1 MPQSGTSRPQSGDR
15 SGIEIDYGRL
25 EQRVYGMEQA
35 FTHLAS
41 QLERDRTNVDHQFN
55 ALQTSLNERSKIP
68 WPALGVVLSA
78 MVIIGGMAWYPI
90 KESQAELKGLFHA
103 SQDELK
109 ASIQLIN
116 SSFVSRGEHQER
128 WRVMDRE
135 IENLSTRINKNVD
148 AIVPR
153 GEHEEK
159 WRTYTV
165 SHADHQRQ
173 IDTIRADLGGTY
185 NLRDA
190 LKSMQDR
197 LERIEHEAMITQRAQ
212 NAPGS
217 K

>member
-41 QLERDRTNVDHQFN
+41 QLERDRTNVDHQFSV
-55 ALQTSLNERSKIP
+55 LQSSLAERSKIP

-90 KESQAELKGLFHA
+90 KESQAELKNSFRT
-103 SQDELK
+103 SQEELK
-109 ASIQLIN
+109 TSIQFINASIVPRTEL
-116 SSFVSRGEHQER
+116 QER
-128 WRVMDRE
+128 WRVMERE
-135 IENLSTRINKNVD
+135 VESLSARVTKNSD
-148 AIVPR
+148 GIVPR

-165 SHADHQRQ
+165 AHADHQRQ
-173 IDTIRADLGGTY
+173 IDLIRNDLGGTY

-190 LKSMQDR
+190 LKAMQDR
-197 LERIEHEAMITQRAQ
+197 LERIEHEATITQRAQ
-212 NAPGS
+212 SAPGS